1 MFHIANKVYFEY
13 EFKHDHM
20 SPFMMASKD
29 YEPNTKIFNAEM
41 QAPTFEALLEDNYDG
56 DINKF
61 WTSII
66 SNSDKLVVYLDSDT
80 IANLQVQYWR
90 SIFEVEPSIQDIYFL
105 HKTYVES
112 IRLSAYN
119 NITGDWDSMSGEW
132 SQRNLLGEIH
142 FKTLEEITD
151 IYNANGPVPAL
162 QNMDK
167 STVGIEYLLADYF
180 ADKLSPYSE
189 TLMERVKYLTW
200 DNWLDEL
207 EHLKYELLS
216 GTIDIGKL
224 DPTLNIT
231 VGNVESELA
240 KSNILSWTVDPLFN
254 EDIDYIRQTY
264 DHTIFNPCWT
274 LLADQW
280 GIPYDDMDELNAMI
294 NNDEYEN
301 LLLRDIN
308 RNYGSS
314 YTRTRFMNKANQTLA
329 TWVYDRVREDQIKD
343 LHKFKLKR

>member
-1 MFHIANKVYFEY
+1 
-13 EFKHDHM
+13 
-20 SPFMMASKD
+20 
-29 YEPNTKIFNAEM
+29 
-41 QAPTFEALLEDNYDG
+41 
-56 DINKF
+56 
-61 WTSII
+61 
-66 SNSDKLVVYLDSDT
+66 
-80 IANLQVQYWR
+80 
-90 SIFEVEPSIQDIYFL
+90 
-105 HKTYVES
+105 
-112 IRLSAYN
+112 
-119 NITGDWDSMSGEW
+119 
-132 SQRNLLGEIH
+132 
-142 FKTLEEITD
+142 
-151 IYNANGPVPAL
+151 
-162 QNMDK
+162 MDK